1 MVNRHR
7 NCIFL
12 ITLVFSSLSYAELRG
27 TGDLGI
33 IIERAAGRI
42 MLIETSRRT
51 MLNEINNMGDL
62 SHASTVFSRDAR
74 YAFVFGRDGGLTKVD
89 LLEGKIN
96 KRIIQAGNSIGGA
109 ISQDGRLVAV
119 SNYEPGGI
127 KVFDSES
134 LELLVDI
141 PAEFGKENQRSRV
154 VGLVDAPG
162 QRFVF
167 SLFDA
172 GEIWI
177 ADLTQLEKPAI
188 TKLKNAGKQPYD
200 ALITP
205 DGRYYIAGLFGE
217 DGLAIVDLWNP
228 QEGISRVLDEYGRGI
243 EKLPVY
249 KMPHLEGWAIAGNYL
264 LIPAI
269 GQHAVLVLDVLTWK
283 EIKRIPVHGQPVFV
297 IARPDGRHAWINF
310 ALPNNDTVQIIDM
323 ATLEVIKE
331 LRPGKA
337 VLHMEFT
344 PRGEEVWVSIRDEDR
359 VNIYNTRS
367 FEKIAHIDIDKPSG
381 IFFSSR
387 AHKIGL

>member
-1 MVNRHR
+1 MMNRYR
-7 NCIFL
+7 DSIFL
-12 ITLVFSSLSYAELRG
+12 IALAFSSLSYADLRG

-42 MLIETSRRT
+42 MLIETSRHT
-51 MLNEINNMGDL
+51 MLKEVNNMGDL
-62 SHASTVFSRDAR
+62 SHASAVFSRDAR

-89 LLEGKIN
+89 LLEGKIS
-96 KRIIQAGNSIGGA
+96 KRIIQANNSIGGA

-119 SNYEPGGI
+119 SNYKPGGV
-127 KVFDSES
+127 KVFNSES

-141 PAEFGKENQRSRV
+141 PAEFGNESQRSRV

-177 ADLTQLEKPAI
+177 ADLSQLEKPAI

-228 QEGISRVLDEYGRGI
+228 QKGISRVFDEYGRGM
-243 EKLPVY
+243 ERLPVY
-249 KMPHLEGWAIAGNYL
+249 KMPHLEGWAVAGNYL

-269 GQHAVLVLDVLTWK
+269 GQHAVLVIDTLTWK

-310 ALPNNDTVQIIDM
+310 ALPNNDTVQVIDI

-337 VLHMEFT
+337 ILHMEFT

-359 VNIYNTRS
+359 VNIYNTKS
-367 FEKIAHIDIDKPSG
+367 FEEVAHIDIDKPSG